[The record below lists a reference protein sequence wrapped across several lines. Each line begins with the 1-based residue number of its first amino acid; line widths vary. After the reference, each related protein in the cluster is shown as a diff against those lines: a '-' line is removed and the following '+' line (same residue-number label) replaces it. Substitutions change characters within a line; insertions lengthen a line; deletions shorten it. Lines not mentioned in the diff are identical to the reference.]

1 MRDLTHEEILSQL
14 QALDLHPRDAIDL
27 DEITNRVNAIN
38 QAISG
43 LEDPDADLMEPAFVF
58 WLTEEND
65 EPR

>member
-14 QALDLHPRDAIDL
+14 QALDLHPMDAIDL

-65 EPR
+65 APR

>member
-1 MRDLTHEEILSQL
+1 MDGVSIPNDLDYESLLSQINVPKN
-14 QALDLHPRDAIDL
+14 LDD
-27 DEITNRVNAIN
+27 ITNRVNAIN